1 MESPW
6 PEERFLFGLGPAGS
20 VPEIDDGT
28 SYGSSRGKRHFI
40 SKGMIM
46 TIKTGTTAD
55 QGSLSTRTIRGAVLE
70 VVGAE
75 MPYAG
80 STPIRVEDLELEGP
94 GPGEI
99 LVRIE
104 AAGVCHSD
112 LSVVNG
118 NRPRPVPMLLG
129 HEAAGLVEELGE
141 GVSDLAIGQ
150 RVVMTFLPRCG
161 ECPGCHST
169 GKTPCEQGSASNG
182 AGTLLGGARR
192 LSVKGEPI
200 NHHLGVSGF
209 ASYAVVSRRSVVP
222 VGADVPAHIA
232 ALLGCALLTG
242 GGAILNVAKPSS
254 SSRVAI
260 VGLGGVGMAAL
271 ITARATGVEHVVGID
286 TLPAK
291 IDSARALGATDAMTS
306 QEAMDRGEKFDA
318 VIEAAGHPRAL
329 EAAISLTK
337 PGGITVTVGL
347 PAPGQP
353 ASIDPLA
360 LTAEARTIV
369 GSYLGSAVPEH
380 DIPVYEALWRSGAL
394 AVEGLVSATIGLE
407 DINSA
412 MDTLQSGQALRQIIT
427 FP

>member
-1 MESPW
+1 MSIDEANTAS
-6 PEERFLFGLGPAGS
+6 EAS
-20 VPEIDDGT
+20 VP
-28 SYGSSRGKRHFI
+28 
-40 SKGMIM
+40 
-46 TIKTGTTAD
+46 
-55 QGSLSTRTIRGAVLE
+55 TRTIRGAILE
-70 VVGAE
+70 EVGAE
-75 MPYAG
+75 GPYVN
-80 STPIRVEDLELEGP
+80 SRPIRVDDLQLEGP

-141 GVSDLAIGQ
+141 GVEDLSIGQ

-161 ECPGCHST
+161 ECPGCRSN
-169 GKTPCEQGSASNG
+169 GKTPCEQGSASN
-182 AGTLLGGARR
+182 AEGTLLGGARR
-192 LSVKGEPI
+192 LTRNGQPV

-209 ASYAVVSRRSVVP
+209 ATHTVVSRRSVVP
-222 VGADVPAHIA
+222 VGADVPPHIA

-242 GGAILNVAKPSS
+242 GGAILNVAKPGP
-254 SSRVAI
+254 SSRVAV

-271 ITARATGVEHVVGID
+271 ITAIATGVEQVVGID

-291 IDSARALGATDAMTS
+291 LDSARQLGATEAMTS
-306 QEAMDRGEKFDA
+306 AEALERGEKFDA

-329 EAAISLTK
+329 EAAIQLTK

-380 DIPVYEALWRSGAL
+380 DIPIYEQLWRSGDL
-394 AVEGLVSATIGLE
+394 AVEGLVSDTVGLE
-407 DINSA
+407 DINRA
-412 MDTLQSGQALRQIIT
+412 MDTLHTGQALRQIIT